1 MREGEVLALL
11 IAGKSNRQIAEELY
25 ISRDTVENHITRIGK
40 KLGLRGRGKVRTW
53 VVNRVDQ

>member
-1 MREGEVLALL
+1 VVEL
-11 IAGKSNRQIAEELY
+11 IGKGKSNRQIAEELY

-53 VVNRVDQ
+53 VVNREDQ